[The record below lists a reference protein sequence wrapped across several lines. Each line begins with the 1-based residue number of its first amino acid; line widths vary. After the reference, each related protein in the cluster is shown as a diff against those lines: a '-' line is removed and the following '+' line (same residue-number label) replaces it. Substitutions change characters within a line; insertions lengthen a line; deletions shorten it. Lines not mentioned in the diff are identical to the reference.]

1 MVRLYTDE
9 CPQLRA
15 VFKYLDH
22 SSFLSLHSKQHQYAK
37 VDVELSFSHPL
48 DEDDCHVTL
57 VKNATSLLYTF
68 SAHLEVTL
76 QWITMSG
83 ENMKLVVH
91 LVLYALDGE

>member
-48 DEDDCHVTL
+48 DEDDVSRDL
-57 VKNATSLLYTF
+57 GQERYYLLYTF
-68 SAHLEVTL
+68 SAHLEVAL

-91 LVLYALDGE
+91 LLLYELDGE